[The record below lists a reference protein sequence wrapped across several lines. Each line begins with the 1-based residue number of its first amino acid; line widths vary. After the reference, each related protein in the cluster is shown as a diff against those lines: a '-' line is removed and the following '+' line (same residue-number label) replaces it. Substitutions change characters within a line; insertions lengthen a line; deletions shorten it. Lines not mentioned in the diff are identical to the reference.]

1 MEVWVRAAAV
11 RAHSYVTPQ
20 EQAQTDVGLLHGAAI
35 STAIAATELPTR
47 SASSPHCRARLVAFC
62 PF

>member
-20 EQAQTDVGLLHGAAI
+20 EQAQTDVGLLHLGC
-35 STAIAATELPTR
+35 SYFYCN
-47 SASSPHCRARLVAFC
+47 SSH
-62 PF
+62 